1 MRAHDGVDDG
11 EEVAR
16 NENVGERA
24 KERAER
30 VIVARRVSELLRANL
45 VRSSSD
51 WNRAD
56 RGEIRLGVPYGA
68 VGVIAGVGGRY
79 DLRYRLRDPNESFDF
94 ICSMMWLSS
103 SESQI
108 SA

>member
-1 MRAHDGVDDG
+1 MRVDDRIDDG
-11 EEVAR
+11 EKIAR
-16 NENVGERA
+16 DEDVGERA
-24 KERAER
+24 QKCAKR
-30 VIVARRVSELLRANL
+30 VILARRVSELLSANL
-45 VRSSSD
+45 VRSSGD
-51 WNRAD
+51 RDRAD

>member
-1 MRAHDGVDDG
+1 MRVDDGVDDG

-16 NENVGERA
+16 DQNVGKRA
-24 KERAER
+24 KKGGERM
-30 VIVARRVSELLRANL
+30 IVAGSMRELLGANL
-45 VRSSSD
+45 VRSSGD
-51 WNRAD
+51 WNRAY

-79 DLRYRLRDPNESFDF
+79 DLRYRLRDPNESLDF